1 MRGSQSPTRP
11 WIRTV
16 HVPRVIALAAIQTG
30 CALLIVLL
38 QALQPPS
45 LRDSAMLLTALVVA
59 VSGGLGLYGALKHTV
74 WPLHAFFMTQI
85 WVLAAV
91 AAQWMRSQTAAARQ
105 AVFYSAQLHPAQSPL
120 AKTALQSVAI
130 FVSFGVVY
138 ASMFYTDLLSEL
150 LQDALGG
157 RNRTAWLTH
166 VIPGGDSM
174 NYDETRAG
182 LLFAQRVGKIRNRPQ
197 RIGQDGLQQ
206 PAGLAPDAEKAKET
220 DADKAVAE
228 EKELEELKK
237 MLIGGRESKRPSPA
251 RPDGNC

>member
-1 MRGSQSPTRP
+1 VDECLELVESGRAARSRMPVCSSCANWTRELDTFWSIFVYAPMPHRGSKAAADGPLPWRWLGSLSLVNLASTGRRYHCDDCSPSASGSSPAVPAIANVASLNLVVGQLSDGKSRYVSYRDSPT
-11 WIRTV
+11 T
-16 HVPRVIALAAIQTG
+16 
-30 CALLIVLL
+30 
-38 QALQPPS
+38 
-45 LRDSAMLLTALVVA
+45 
-59 VSGGLGLYGALKHTV
+59 
-74 WPLHAFFMTQI
+74 
-85 WVLAAV
+85 
-91 AAQWMRSQTAAARQ
+91 
-105 AVFYSAQLHPAQSPL
+105 
-120 AKTALQSVAI
+120 
-130 FVSFGVVY
+130 
-138 ASMFYTDLLSEL
+138 EL

-251 RPDGNC
+251 RPAAR